1 MWGSISNIVSSRFG
15 RIFFIVAWLFFP
27 ILLFSVSPS
36 LTEVSSSSQED
47 FLPVGVESTKA
58 IEIQEIHFPSQGIPG
73 ILIYKNTNGLSIED
87 FEKIEQEFLWLQAR
101 SAEIQVIGE
110 VNSIFNNPGLRTNLV
125 SSDNTTMMMFFTL
138 LASDDVSIEEVQS
151 EVRIIRKKII
161 QDRTDEVEVWLTGA
175 AGVLEDAVSVFQ
187 SIDTTITLFTVVL
200 VLTILLI
207 IYKAPILAILP
218 VLSAGFAYLAASAI
232 VSLLAK
238 NAGLVVNAQATSIM
252 VVLIFGAGTDYM
264 LFISSR
270 FREYLI
276 GGKGSIDGIAETMS
290 RIGPAIFSSAITT
303 ILAMLALLLA
313 TSRAYQ
319 VLGPILALGM
329 TFAILSGLTFIPA
342 VLSLLGEKA
351 YWPRKFSQL
360 DSKDHKIGVSER
372 FWDKVASLVSSKPL
386 FTMIVSVVLLLFM
399 SVGTLS
405 FKPSFDLRASLP
417 DSSESV
423 SGFDVLQEAFPSGT
437 VYPTTVFV
445 ILNEDVFE
453 NLDLIEEI
461 STKLSSVDN
470 VASVSSPSRPFGAKL
485 QIPLDSY
492 QKSFDDLPKEMKESI
507 SILGSDGLRDFESLE
522 IIDPV
527 QLALIATSYDLI
539 SNSGQVARF
548 EVVFNGDPGSLE
560 ILDKIP
566 QLRME
571 IASIENQLLE
581 EVLVGGS
588 TAIQYDT
595 KIANERDIKLIAPIV
610 LVVIFVVL
618 VILVR
623 AVIAPVYLL
632 GSVVLSFLGSLG
644 ISVLIFQNILG
655 HDGIGSGVPI
665 YMFLFLV
672 ALGVDYNIY
681 IISRVKEESE
691 KHGIKEGTKIAVSS
705 TGGVITSAGVILA
718 ATFGALAILPL
729 RDLLQLGFV
738 VSFGVL
744 LDTFFVRGFLVPSLV
759 MLCGKFSWWPFNEKT
774 SDIPPQFKAD
784 N

>member
-27 ILLFSVSPS
+27 ILLFVLAPS

-58 IEIQEIHFPSQGIPG
+58 IEIQEKHFPSQGIPG
-73 ILIYKNTNGLSIED
+73 ILIYENTNGLSIED
-87 FEKIEQEFLWLQAR
+87 FENIEQEFLWLQSR
-101 SAEIQVIGE
+101 SVESEVIGE
-110 VNSIFNNPGLRTNLV
+110 VTSIFNNPGLRTNLV
-125 SSDNTTMMMFFTL
+125 SPDNTTMMMFFTL
-138 LASDDVSIEEVQS
+138 IASNDVSIEEVQS
-151 EVRIIRKKII
+151 EVRIIRKEII
-161 QDRTDEVEVWLTGA
+161 QDRTDEVQVWLTGA

-200 VLTILLI
+200 VLTILLV
-207 IYKAPILAILP
+207 IYRAPILAILP

-238 NAGLVVNAQATSIM
+238 NTGLVVNAQATSIM

-276 GGKGSIDGIAETMS
+276 GGKGSIEGIAETMS
-290 RIGPAIFSSAITT
+290 RIGPAIFSSAVTT

-342 VLSLLGEKA
+342 FLSLLGKKA
-351 YWPRKFSQL
+351 YWPRKFNQV
-360 DSKDHKIGVSER
+360 DSKDHNPGVSER

-386 FTMIVSVVLLLFM
+386 FTMIVSVVLLIFM

-417 DSSESV
+417 DSAESV
-423 SGFDVLQEAFPSGT
+423 IGFDVLQEAFPSGT
-437 VYPTTVFV
+437 VYPTTVFA

-453 NLDLIEEI
+453 NLNLIEDI
-461 STKLSSVDN
+461 SAKLSSVDT
-470 VASVSSPSRPFGAKL
+470 VASVSSPSRPFGSKL
-485 QIPLDSY
+485 PMSLDSF
-492 QKSFDDLPKEMKESI
+492 QKSFEDLPIEMKESI
-507 SILGSDGLRDFESLE
+507 SILGSDGLRDFERVAT
-522 IIDPV
+522 IDPV
-527 QLALIATSYDLI
+527 RLALIANSYDLI

-566 QLRME
+566 ELRME
-571 IASIENQLLE
+571 IASIENQLIE

-610 LVVIFVVL
+610 LMVIFVVL

-623 AVIAPVYLL
+623 AVIAPLYLL

-759 MLCGKFSWWPFNEKT
+759 ILCGKFSWWPFNQKT
-774 SDIPPQFKAD
+774 LDIPTPFKAD
-784 N
+784 S